1 MDACGRSVVDELRA
15 VFAAF
20 WPRAQ
25 MFEYVVHPTFIQN
38 PFVFVP
44 VTYLSP
50 AVPHLVIYASVCKA
64 WNDSI
69 ARVLE
74 NRNML
79 DFPRLLIYSH
89 QRHLVSHWIHRSF
102 EDRFRV
108 SAELVPEIRLLAI
121 KNPLQ

>member
-1 MDACGRSVVDELRA
+1 
-15 VFAAF
+15 
-20 WPRAQ
+20 

-64 WNDSI
+64 WNDST

-108 SAELVPEIRLLAI
+108 SAELVPEFRLLAI
-121 KNPLQ
+121 KNPSQ